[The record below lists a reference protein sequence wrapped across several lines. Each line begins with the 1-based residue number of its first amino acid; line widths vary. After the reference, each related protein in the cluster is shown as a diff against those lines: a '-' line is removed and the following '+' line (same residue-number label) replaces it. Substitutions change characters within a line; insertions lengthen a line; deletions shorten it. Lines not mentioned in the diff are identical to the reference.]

1 MRRTSCTGKPSTIPP
16 LSAPREL
23 ELLPL
28 RIEALSARQTIA
40 KRISR
45 SRNANYF
52 LEPLSAIDP
61 PSPSEIAVT
70 LAGIDFNASICAQ
83 AGQAR

>member
-1 MRRTSCTGKPSTIPP
+1 
-16 LSAPREL
+16 
-23 ELLPL
+23 
-28 RIEALSARQTIA
+28 
-40 KRISR
+40 
-45 SRNANYF
+45 

-70 LAGIDFNASICAQ
+70 LAGIDFSASICAQ